1 MRISVMILVGAL
13 VALLMSPLAWRDSA
27 PAALGDA
34 DRLVVISPHNEQIR
48 TEIGSGFSRWHE
60 RVYGAPVVIDW
71 RTPGGTSD
79 IRKLLEAQY
88 SGAVQDGR
96 IPLDGDA
103 PVGALPYDV
112 MLGGGSYEHSRL
124 MRGVAIMLKS
134 GEARAP
140 MSQAGDFDQAQLDDW
155 YGENQVGAAHLYDP
169 DQHWYGVILSSFGIL
184 FNHDVYAALDLPWP
198 QRWSDLNDASLQGWL
213 ALADPRQSGSVATTY
228 DAILNNYGWEQ
239 GWRTLRSM
247 AANARYFAS
256 SSTLPVLDVS
266 SAEAAAGLCIDFYGR
281 FQAQSVLDADEGA
294 PRLGFVEPVG
304 ETLIDPDPVSILR
317 GGPNPALARRFVEF
331 LLSEEGQAVW
341 QFGSVGERSADDEW
355 GPRRFELRRLP
366 IRRVM
371 YEAHFDRFLDRVDP
385 FAVAS
390 EVGQGQWRSLIGPIL
405 GACAIDMHHDMTEA
419 WRAMHEAIERGADP
433 TVIKEMVASFFAMPE
448 HAFPDGTRE
457 VISPENASRVAA
469 DWSDRERAAEHRL
482 DYMRQFRANYER
494 VLELGA
500 AQLTQ

>member
-1 MRISVMILVGAL
+1 MRFSVVILVGAL
-13 VALLMSPLAWRDSA
+13 VALLVAPLAWRDSA
-27 PAALGDA
+27 STEASDA
-34 DRLVVISPHNEQIR
+34 SRLVIISPHNEQIR
-48 TEIGSGFSRWHE
+48 TEIGAGFARWHE
-60 RVYGAPVVIDW
+60 RVYDAPVVIDW

-88 SGAVQDGR
+88 AGAVRDGR
-96 IPLDGDA
+96 IPLEGDA

-124 MRGVAIMLKS
+124 KRGVSIMLES

-140 MSQAGDFDQAQLDDW
+140 MSMAGDFDQTQLDAW
-155 YGENQVGAAHLYDP
+155 YGENQVGAATLYDP

-184 FNHDVYAALDLPWP
+184 FNHDVYAELGLTPP
-198 QRWSDLNDASLQGWL
+198 QRWSDLNDSRLQGWL

-228 DAILNNYGWEQ
+228 DAILNNYGWDE

-281 FQAQSVLDADEGA
+281 FQAQSVLDADRGT
-294 PRLGFVEPVG
+294 PRLGFVEPAG
-304 ETLIDPDPVSILR
+304 ETLIDPDPVTILR
-317 GGPNPALARRFVEF
+317 GGPNPELARTFVEF

-341 QFGSVGERSADDEW
+341 QFRSVDERTADDEW

-371 YEAHFDRFLDRVDP
+371 YEEHFDQFVDRVNP

-390 EVGQGQWRSLIGPIL
+390 DVGQGQWRSLIGPIL

-419 WRAMHEAIERGADP
+419 WRAMHEAMAQGADSAI
-433 TVIKEMVASFFAMPE
+433 VAEMDEWFFAMPE
-448 HAFPDGTRE
+448 HTFPDGTRE
-457 VISPENASRVAA
+457 VITPENARRVAA

-482 DYMRQFRANYER
+482 DYMRQFRANYKR
-494 VLELGA
+494 IMELGVVFA
-500 AQLTQ
+500 TQ